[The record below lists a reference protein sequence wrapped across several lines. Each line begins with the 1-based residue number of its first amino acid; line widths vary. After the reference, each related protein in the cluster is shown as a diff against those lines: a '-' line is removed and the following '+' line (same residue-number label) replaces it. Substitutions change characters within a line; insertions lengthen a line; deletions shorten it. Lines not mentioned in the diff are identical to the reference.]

1 MDDIVFQMPLT
12 APVQGEWDG
21 ADTIV
26 FTEYSPKGWVGV
38 CSSEYCYSEVYGQ
51 ETPSAIVPGYEYS
64 IYSNWFVLY
73 LTQDLFSGEIIGDPS
88 DPDFDYAGAMEMID
102 ADFEAWVESYF
113 GWLFVEESDV
123 VQADASYI
131 EGFLSAIGVT
141 VGEGAP
147 EMTVTLIWSAAVD
160 LDLYYSCSPE

>member
-1 MDDIVFQMPLT
+1 MSDLAFQMPAA

-26 FTEYSPKGWVGV
+26 FDSYPPKGWIGV
-38 CSSEYCYSEVYGQ
+38 CSYEYCNSETNGQ
-51 ETPSAIVPGYEYS
+51 ETPSAIVPGYSYN
-64 IYSNWFVLY
+64 IYSNYFVFY
-73 LTQDLFSGEIIGDPS
+73 LTQDLFSGDIGDPS
-88 DPDFDYAGAMEMID
+88 DPDFDYEGMLEMID
-102 ADFEAWVESYF
+102 SDFEAWIESYF

-147 EMTVTLIWSAAVD
+147 EMTVTMIWSAEVD